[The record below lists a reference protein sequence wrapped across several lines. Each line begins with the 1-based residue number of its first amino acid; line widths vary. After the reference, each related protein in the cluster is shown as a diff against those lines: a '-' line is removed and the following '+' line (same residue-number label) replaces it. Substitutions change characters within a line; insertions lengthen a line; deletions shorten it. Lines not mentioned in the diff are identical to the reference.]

1 MATKGGGG
9 SLLGKADSTLASMS
23 YREAMADVMP
33 DYSGIY
39 EAEAVGFEKKQLGFQ
54 KAVSDYFDI
63 QHADNNK
70 LADELKEAT
79 TKAMEGLGTDYEGM
93 ELFDSYLTSMKDKA
107 KALPKN
113 KKGNFERSKI
123 RAEMNQL
130 LESSNALSDTLA
142 KVGTMIKAGDFNV
155 HTTDYP
161 ILNAINNKTATKKIV
176 DGNLVYSFTDDD
188 GNKQTIDR
196 QGIKDALGQ
205 SDLEMDSNFIKQG
218 AASFEL
224 GKIGEKFNRN
234 KSINSY
240 ENMFTSPAGLAANM
254 NEKQNGLDY
263 TFVEA
268 LAGKDGSKSIYD
280 ALTNMGQ
287 TTIDKFDVSGPK
299 GEKDGKITEADF
311 ASSEN
316 GIALIESLTKPRS
329 KNYNFQAAK
338 RAAAEFYADN
348 VDQVE
353 HTAGGALRPRDPNT
367 VNNDPDKPLFNSN
380 MYYPLGTQGGSVTG
394 GQINGW
400 VDSIKA
406 GREFDFEGNTYS
418 HIDGGWYLNYNDGS
432 KEGEKKSTPDS
443 DNHIGSAND
452 LIFNAFGD
460 GGNDARFNNITTEK
474 IKIIDHKT
482 GEVQGGGDEPKKPE
496 ASVAED
502 FMKEE
507 TKFMENIQEK
517 YDFSNYIIQERQFEI
532 LPGEVWG
539 NQIRIID
546 RNDPSKYKDF
556 RTNYSQAG
564 NAQKAAI
571 KWDKWIVDNKIKL
584 KSKGKYD

>member
-196 QGIKDALGQ
+196 QGIEDALGQ

-348 VDQVE
+348 VDKVE
-353 HTAGGALRPRDPNT
+353 HTAGAAQNIKNPNNLNNSDAFKFNPNQGYT
-367 VNNDPDKPLFNSN
+367 MPMPGGDDKYISGQLAVNMQNFITNPEE
-380 MYYPLGTQGGSVTG
+380 
-394 GQINGW
+394 GQVEKGY
-400 VDSIKA
+400 D
-406 GREFDFEGNTYS
+406 GNTYKYN
-418 HIDGGWYLNYNDGS
+418 GGKFYKGELVE
-432 KEGEKKSTPDS
+432 KEGETRVVYKNVVLPSTMSKNHGLWQYGFKPEDTYSVFPDV
-443 DNHIGSAND
+443 N
-452 LIFNAFGD
+452 
-460 GGNDARFNNITTEK
+460 TEK
-474 IKIIDHKT
+474 ADVVVDETASGEKEKNT
-482 GEVQGGGDEPKKPE
+482 GVPYPKRSITSSNFDSMSDSSMEVLN
-496 ASVAED
+496 SL
-502 FMKEE
+502 KE
-507 TKFMENIQEK
+507 T
-517 YDFSNYIIQERQFEI
+517 
-532 LPGEVWG
+532 
-539 NQIRIID
+539 
-546 RNDPSKYKDF
+546 YKDYPGFKFENSGSSLLIIAPDGTEKFITMDRYF
-556 RTNYSQAG
+556 RGNKTSRDEIQAFVG
-564 NAQKAAI
+564 EYA
-571 KWDKWIVDNKIKL
+571 KIE
-584 KSKGKYD
+584 